1 MKPISLTLKGFRG
14 IRDGL
19 GRDVIELDFEQLVG
33 DAQLIAMVGRNG
45 RGKTTVVDNMTPF
58 PIMPSRAGAD
68 GLGSFSYYDQ
78 VYLPE
83 SVKDLVW
90 EHGEERYR
98 SQVVFRLN
106 GKKKTEAF
114 LHVRRGD
121 SWQPMRLDDG
131 TVSDGKVDTYVQC
144 VERILGSAE
153 TFFTSV
159 FAAQGRRQLSA
170 YKNGEIKTLLADLLG
185 LEAIRVL
192 GAKALETARLLK
204 AGLVAVRQER
214 AGLKA
219 EIEQVA
225 RELSQ
230 LGDAGARIAAAQTA
244 KATRQAALDTA
255 KDELAKQ
262 IATRD
267 VTLQTE
273 ARRAQ
278 LIEERRSIF
287 DAGNAALAALDRQD
301 RRECECLEQLDRRIR
316 QRAGGR
322 AQAT

>member
-1 MKPISLTLKGFRG
+1 MKPISLMLKGFRG

-19 GRDVIELDFEQLVG
+19 GCDVIELDFEQLAG
-33 DAQLIAMVGRNG
+33 DAKLVAMVGRNG
-45 RGKTTVVDNMTPF
+45 RGKTTIMDNMTPF

-78 VYLPE
+78 VCLPE

-90 EHGEERYR
+90 EHGGERYR
-98 SQVVFRLN
+98 SQLVFRLN

-131 TVSDGKVDTYVQC
+131 TVSDGKLDTYVHC

-185 LEAIRVL
+185 LDKIREV
-192 GAKALETARLLK
+192 GRQAAETAKLLK
-204 AGLVAVRQER
+204 AGL
-214 AGLKA
+214 AGIREEGTGLIA
-219 EIEQVA
+219 EAKQLA
-225 RELSQ
+225 QQRSQ
-230 LGDAGARIAAAQTA
+230 LGDTQARVNTSQQGKAAAQKTLDEA
-244 KATRQAALDTA
+244 KAV
-255 KDELAKQ
+255 LA
-262 IATRD
+262 
-267 VTLQTE
+267 
-273 ARRAQ
+273 
-278 LIEERRSIF
+278 
-287 DAGNAALAALDRQD
+287 
-301 RRECECLEQLDRRIR
+301 
-316 QRAGGR
+316 
-322 AQAT
+322 